1 MKGSKIIVS
10 GGSGFVGQH
19 LVRRFADFGCEIFI
33 FTRDDTKISQDGE
46 VKNILVRYLDEYSLS
61 QKLRQIEPDHIV
73 HLSSSRDR
81 KSFKDCSISQFN
93 DDVATDLNFI
103 MASSRL
109 QQLKSF
115 IYFGTADIYSCDGV
129 INTNSPVLPKNP
141 YGLRKSMGISLLSSL
156 ARFQGFPAVCL
167 IPSIIYGPGQH
178 TDMFLPALIDSLLK
192 NQRFAMSDG
201 NQLRDYIYVKDLV
214 DVVLEHIDKPN
225 SVCFG
230 RTILLGSG
238 EAVSIRDLA
247 LMVEH
252 LINGSKDSLLNIGT
266 VGQRAGK
273 SKGYSYDM
281 HESFDLLDW
290 KPKISLHDGLVE
302 TIDYAKS
309 VTHA

>member
-19 LVRRFADFGCEIFI
+19 LVRRLADLGCEIFI

-46 VKNILVRYLDEYSLS
+46 IKNILVSYLDESSLS

-81 KSFKDCSISQFN
+81 ESFKDCSIPQFN

-103 MASSRL
+103 MACSRL
-109 QQLKSF
+109 KQLKSF
-115 IYFGTADIYSCDGV
+115 IYFGTADIYLDDGV
-129 INTNSPVLPKNP
+129 LSLKSPVSPKNS
-141 YGLRKSMGISLLSSL
+141 YGFRKSMGISLVNSLSRS
-156 ARFQGFPAVCL
+156 QCFPSVCL
-167 IPSIIYGPGQH
+167 VPSIIYGPGQKP
-178 TDMFLPALIDSLLK
+178 DMFLPALIDSLVK
-192 NQRFAMSDG
+192 NQRFSMSDG
-201 NQLRDYIYVKDLV
+201 SQMRDYIFVKDIV
-214 DVVLEHIDKPN
+214 DVVVNQIYGPN
-225 SVCFG
+225 SACLG

-238 EAVSIRDLA
+238 EAISIKQLA
-247 LMVEH
+247 LMVEP
-252 LINGSKDSLLNIGT
+252 LVGIKKESLLDIGALE
-266 VGQRAGK
+266 QRAGE

-281 HESFDLLDW
+281 KESFELLDW
-290 KPKISLHDGLVE
+290 KPRFSLHDGLVE

>member
-19 LVRRFADFGCEIFI
+19 LVRRLADLGCEIFI
-33 FTRDDTKISQDGE
+33 FTRDGTKISQDGDMQ
-46 VKNILVRYLDEYSLS
+46 NILVSYVDEASLS

-81 KSFKDCSISQFN
+81 KCFKDCSISQFN
-93 DDVATDLNFI
+93 DDVAIDLNFI

-115 IYFGTADIYSCDGV
+115 IYFGTADIYLDDGV
-129 INTNSPVLPKNP
+129 LSSKSPVLPKNP
-141 YGLRKSMGISLLSSL
+141 YGFRKSMGISLLNSL
-156 ARFQGFPAVCL
+156 SRSQRFPSVCL
-167 IPSIIYGPGQH
+167 VPSIIYGPGQKP
-178 TDMFLPALIDSLLK
+178 DMFLPALIDSLIK

-201 NQLRDYIYVKDLV
+201 NQMRDYIYVKDVV
-214 DVVLEHIDKPN
+214 DVIFECINKPN

-238 EAVSIRDLA
+238 EAVSIKELA
-247 LMVEH
+247 LMVEP
-252 LINGSKDSLLNIGT
+252 LIGVNKDSLLDIGSIE
-266 VGQRAGK
+266 QR
-273 SKGYSYDM
+273 SRETKGYSFDM
-281 HESFDLLDW
+281 NESFELLDW
-290 KPKISLHDGLVE
+290 KPKFSLHDGLLE
-302 TIDYAKS
+302 TIEHAKG

>member
-1 MKGSKIIVS
+1 LKGSKIIVS

-19 LVRRFADFGCEIFI
+19 LVRRLADLGCEIFI
-33 FTRDDTKISQDGE
+33 FTRDDTKISLDGDI
-46 VKNILVRYLDEYSLS
+46 KNILVSYLDESSLS

-81 KSFKDCSISQFN
+81 VSFKDYSIPQFN

-103 MASSRL
+103 MACSRL

-115 IYFGTADIYSCDGV
+115 IYFGTADIYSDDGV
-129 INTNSPVLPKNP
+129 LTSKSPVVPKNP

-156 ARFQGFPAVCL
+156 ARSQGFPAVCL
-167 IPSIIYGPGQH
+167 IPSVIYGPGQQS
-178 TDMFLPALIDSLLK
+178 DMFLPALIGSLLK

-214 DVVLEHIDKPN
+214 DVVLEHINKPN
-225 SVCFG
+225 SLCFG

-238 EAVSIRDLA
+238 EAVSIRELA

-252 LINGSKDSLLNIGT
+252 LINVSKDSLLDIGT
-266 VGQRAGK
+266 VGQRARE

-281 HESFDLLDW
+281 NESFELLDW
-290 KPKISLHDGLVE
+290 KPKFSLHDGLLE
-302 TIDYAKS
+302 TIDHAKKGKYA
-309 VTHA
+309 